1 MPRTFHRLRI
11 APIESVVALPLG
23 RTVCFAK
30 GG

>member
-1 MPRTFHRLRI
+1 MRRTSQRLRI
-11 APIESVVALPLG
+11 APIESVVALPLD